1 MAANVYG
8 KYFYYLTSVLF
19 LVIGLFGINRL
30 MLKADLPFLYSY
42 QDNQLFSTEY
52 YNGIQ
57 PGDDVLSVDG
67 VKIKS
72 LYHLETYLDSKSIG
86 DDADLEIISGGNQQL
101 INHVHLT
108 RYYRNLN
115 FIIVSLLVGISFWI
129 TAFFLIMKKY
139 GEKSVTLL
147 YWILLLFSLATMTSP
162 GKYFYGNDFIA
173 YIVRVSHVCSYLLG
187 SVLLLRFTFT
197 FPEVRI
203 QNYKRLSAI
212 LYAIAFLICITLVIL
227 QLYSI
232 TVDSSE
238 WVYIMEKFWIFS
250 QIFILASIISSA
262 INLYITYRKLKS
274 IPEKKKTEW
283 IFWGLAA
290 GAGPF
295 LLLWLVPRLLGFNEF
310 IQEEYLLA
318 FLILVPIFF
327 AMAVVKYHVF
337 EIEIFIKKSILYT
350 LLTFIIIVF
359 YFIIITAFAFF
370 ANDLMIEYGNLVSIL
385 LILLIAFIFNPLQN
399 KMRNFTDKIFYRE
412 KYNFEKTVS
421 AFTEKINNQNTVQSL
436 CGFFINEV
444 ERIIPVKKIALVDTN
459 NPASVVRILY
469 QKNCDNIVKL
479 CTDKDFSQFII
490 RQSKLTAD
498 KEKIEPGLDAGIDH
512 SGVLEKWGINI
523 LIPFRFEPENYTV
536 AFLVGDKLSGLR
548 FNINDI
554 EILNVLTSNMAL
566 AFKKL
571 QYQEKLLFEEMENTR
586 LDELNKMMTYYVSSV
601 SHDLKTPLTSIKMF
615 TEILKEQSNYKNENS
630 SEYLDIIEG
639 ESDRLSRLI
648 NNVLSFAKMEKGLK
662 EYSFG
667 KINLNECIEDVLK
680 ILEYQIKMDNFIV
693 IKSLQENITITA
705 DKDAVTE
712 VLINIIS
719 NALKYSP
726 ERKYIRISA
735 GIENDYAV
743 VKIEDEGI
751 GISQDDLKDIFKP
764 FIRLKHSNINH
775 TGGAG
780 IGLSIVKNIMEAH
793 KGKIEV
799 KSILGKG
806 SCFILYFRLTEFE

>member
-1 MAANVYG
+1 
-8 KYFYYLTSVLF
+8 
-19 LVIGLFGINRL
+19 
-30 MLKADLPFLYSY
+30 MLKADLPFLYSF
-42 QDNQLFSTEY
+42 QDNQIVSSEY

-57 PGDDVLSVDG
+57 PGDIILSVDG

-86 DDADLEIISGGNQQL
+86 DDTDLEIISKGNPD
-101 INHVHLT
+101 ISNHVHLT
-108 RYYRNLN
+108 RYYRDLN
-115 FIIVSLLVGISFWI
+115 FIIISLLVGISFWI
-129 TAFFLIMKKY
+129 TAVFLIMKKY
-139 GEKSVTLL
+139 GEKSVTVLF
-147 YWILLLFSLATMTSP
+147 WILFLFSLATMTSP
-162 GKYFYGNDFIA
+162 GKYFYRDDFIA
-173 YIVRVSHVCSYLLG
+173 YIVRASHVSSYLLG

-197 FPEVRI
+197 FPRVRI
-203 QNYKRLSAI
+203 HSYKRITYI
-212 LYAIAFLICITLVIL
+212 LYTLAFIICIVLVCL

-232 TVDSSE
+232 TVDSSG
-238 WVYIMEKFWIFS
+238 WVYIMEKFWILT
-250 QIFILASIISSA
+250 QIIILASIISSA
-262 INLYITYRKLKS
+262 INLYITYRKLES

-295 LLLWLVPRLLGFNEF
+295 LLLWLVPRLLGFKEI
-310 IQEEYLLA
+310 IQEEFLLV

-337 EIEIFIKKSILYT
+337 EIEIFIRRSILYT
-350 LLTFIIIVF
+350 ALTFIIILI
-359 YFIIITAFAFF
+359 YFVVITAIAFF
-370 ANDLMIEYGNLVSIL
+370 ANDLMIEYGNLVSIF

-399 KMRNFTDKIFYRE
+399 KLRNFIDKIFYRE
-412 KYNFEKTVS
+412 KYNFEKTIS
-421 AFTEKINNQNTVQSL
+421 RFTEGINNQNTVHSL
-436 CGFFINEV
+436 CNYFINEI

-459 NPASVVRILY
+459 DPAVFVRILY
-469 QKNCDNIVKL
+469 QKNYDNIGEL
-479 CTDKDFSQFII
+479 ITDTNIGHYINIQT
-490 RQSKLTAD
+490 KLTAD
-498 KEKIEPGLDAGIDH
+498 EEKVEPGSDAGIDD
-512 SGVLEKWGINI
+512 SGILHTMGINI
-523 LIPFRFEPENYTV
+523 LIPFRYEPESYMV
-536 AFLVGDKLSGLR
+536 AVLIGDKLSGLR

-571 QYQEKLLFEEMENTR
+571 QLQEKLLFEEMENTR

-662 EYSFG
+662 EYFFG
-667 KINLNECIEDVLK
+667 KINVNECIEDVLK
-680 ILEYQIKMDNFIV
+680 ILEYQIKMDNFV
-693 IKSLQENITITA
+693 VVKSLRENITIKA

-712 VLINIIS
+712 VLINLIS
-719 NALKYSP
+719 NALKYSQDK
-726 ERKYIRISA
+726 KYIRISA
-735 GIENDYAV
+735 GIENEFAV
-743 VKIEDEGI
+743 IKIEDEGI

-806 SCFILYFRLTEFE
+806 SCFILYFRLTESE